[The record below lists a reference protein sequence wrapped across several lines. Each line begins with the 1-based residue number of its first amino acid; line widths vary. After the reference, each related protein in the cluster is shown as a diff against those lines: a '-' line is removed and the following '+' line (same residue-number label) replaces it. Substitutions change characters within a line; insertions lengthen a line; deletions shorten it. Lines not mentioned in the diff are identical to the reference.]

1 MIFEAKDA
9 AALQKAGI
17 TTLLDLALLL
27 PKSFDDLSVG
37 DAPCAGESTA
47 EVECLFQH
55 RRGSM
60 LIVTA
65 HCLSWEREIKIVIFN
80 AKSWHFGAFKRGKKF
95 FIHGKCDESFG
106 SWQFVNPKIVSEP
119 GRIAPKY
126 KAALSDAAAQK
137 LIKKY
142 LSADA
147 LLACGLRADEAA
159 VLLALHE
166 SSPRSVRMLATP
178 NRQLKEG
185 GAENLGERDD
195 VSNSGR
201 IPSSSEILGDEIPKS
216 TKASPHP
223 SLRDGEIASD
233 KILNDDGIL
242 DNDEISSSQN
252 SAAAEILNGRSQNDK
267 ILGNEISNYPQS
279 GGALACEASRGAANE
294 ILSGEIPKDAETS
307 LFPSLRNDEIS
318 SDEILD
324 GKERQAHDAEIYNDE
339 NFDVQSGTDFLA
351 AYGAEARKNEISNDL
366 KADNDA
372 AASGGKISNDL
383 GYSNVKMT
391 VRPADAQTATAQPML
406 EHVAT
411 AQSVVKQAAQHN
423 SSPRDVDTQSAA
435 IQTSDVRI
443 VDLQSAIAQTQDVDT
458 QAAAI
463 QTSNQVAS
471 AQGATAQTLSAQA
484 TGVQPVCDQ
493 IENLQTA
500 MAVQTAKPTI
510 TQAASSAEAVQD
522 ALAAPMSAS
531 RDCAVQPTH
540 YQTETIQT
548 AATQA
553 TTAIPTIAQTASDA
567 GTVHAA
573 DAVRAAA
580 VASMSGAEILRTLKF
595 VEILNYLQ
603 KLSAK
608 KTSFPAQIY
617 PLSDISDWLASLPF
631 EPTRDQL
638 RAIKDIASDLQ
649 SPLARRRVVMGD
661 VGSGK
666 TLVILASAA
675 MNYPRIS
682 YLMAPTSILAE
693 QIYAEARR
701 LLPPQIKILL
711 VKSGDREPNFAG
723 AHLIIGTHALLY
735 HELAPSNL
743 IMVDEQHRFGSN
755 QREKI
760 ARLTENGEFRA
771 HFIQFSATPI
781 PRTLSMIQ
789 SELVSFS
796 FLKQLPF
803 EKQIKT
809 KILQNDGFAG
819 FMQDLRRELAAGN
832 QAIIVYPLVQQS
844 ESSVY
849 QSLEEA
855 APFWKAQFADV
866 MITHGSD
873 KDKEEV
879 LRRFRDKGR
888 LLITTTIVEVGISL
902 PRLSVILIVGAERMG
917 LASLHQL
924 RGRVGRKGQAGR
936 CYLYTK
942 LKSPPQRLREF
953 AATLDGF
960 KVANIDLK
968 NRQGGDL
975 LGGSV
980 QHGAMFAWYDYE
992 EDVTAAAKQRLK
1004 DIGRGA

>member
-9 AALQKAGI
+9 ATLQKAGI

-166 SSPRSVRMLATP
+166 SSPRSVRMLAAL

-195 VSNSGR
+195 VSNSGK
-201 IPSSSEILGDEIPKS
+201 IPS
-216 TKASPHP
+216 
-223 SLRDGEIASD
+223 SD
-233 KILNDDGIL
+233 KILNGDGIS
-242 DNDEISSSQN
+242 DNSKIPNSQN
-252 SAAAEILNGRSQNDK
+252 SAAEILKGRSQNDEIFESK
-267 ILGNEISNYPQS
+267 ISNYPR
-279 GGALACEASRGAANE
+279 GGGVFACETRCGAANE
-294 ILSGEIPKDAETS
+294 ILSGGQPRT
-307 LFPSLRNDEIS
+307 LC
-318 SDEILD
+318 
-324 GKERQAHDAEIYNDE
+324 AEIYNDE
-339 NFDVQSGTDFLA
+339 NFSIQSDEDFLA
-351 AYGAEARKNEISNDL
+351 ANGAEAHRDEISNDL
-366 KADNDA
+366 KVGNEAT
-372 AASGGKISNDL
+372 ASGGKISKDL
-383 GYSNVKMT
+383 ISIAQT
-391 VRPADAQTATAQPML
+391 AARPADAQAATAQPML
-406 EHVAT
+406 THVAT
-411 AQSVVKQAAQHN
+411 KQSVGAQAA
-423 SSPRDVDTQSAA
+423 T
-435 IQTSDVRI
+435 I
-443 VDLQSAIAQTQDVDT
+443 
-458 QAAAI
+458 
-463 QTSNQVAS
+463 
-471 AQGATAQTLSAQA
+471 QTLSVQAAGAQPA
-484 TGVQPVCDQ
+484 CDQ
-493 IENLQTA
+493 TENVQTA
-500 MAVQTAKPTI
+500 VAVQTAEPTI
-510 TQAASSAEAVQD
+510 TQTASADAVQD
-522 ALAAPMSAS
+522 TLAAPMSAS

-548 AATQA
+548 AAAQA
-553 TTAIPTIAQTASDA
+553 TTATSTIAQIASDA

-573 DAVRAAA
+573 DAVKSVA
-580 VASMSGAEILRTLKF
+580 VAEMRGAEILRTLKF

-617 PLSDISDWLASLPF
+617 PLHDISDWLASLPF
-631 EPTRDQL
+631 EPTSDQL
-638 RAIKDIASDLQ
+638 NAIKDIASDLQ

-693 QIYAEARR
+693 QIYAEALR
-701 LLPPQIKILL
+701 LLPPQIKVLF

-723 AHLIIGTHALLY
+723 AHLIVGTHALLY
-735 HELAPSNL
+735 RELAPSNL

-760 ARLTENGEFRA
+760 ARLTGSGEFRA

-855 APFWKAQFADV
+855 APFWKTQFPGV
-866 MITHGSD
+866 LITHGSD
-873 KDKEEV
+873 KNKEEV
-879 LRRFRDKGR
+879 LRRFRDEGQ

-1004 DIGRGA
+1004 DLKAR

>member
-9 AALQKAGI
+9 AALQKASI
-17 TTLLDLALLL
+17 TTFLDLALLL
-27 PKSFDDLSVG
+27 PKSFDDLSVR

-80 AKSWHFGAFKRGKKF
+80 AKNWHFGAFKRGKKF

-126 KAALSDAAAQK
+126 KAVLSDAAAQK

-142 LSADA
+142 LSAGA

-166 SSPRSVRMLATP
+166 SSPRSVRMLAAL

-185 GAENLGERDD
+185 GAENFSERDD

-201 IPSSSEILGDEIPKS
+201 IPSDSEILRGEIPS
-216 TKASPHP
+216 
-223 SLRDGEIASD
+223 SD
-233 KILNDDGIL
+233 KILNDGRISYNSRIL
-242 DNDEISSSQN
+242 SSQN

-279 GGALACEASRGAANE
+279 GGALACGTKHGAANE
-294 ILSGEIPKDAETS
+294 ILSDGIPKSTKPS
-307 LFPSLRNDEIS
+307 LLPSLRDGGITG
-318 SDEILD
+318 DEILN
-324 GKERQAHDAEIYNDE
+324 GNEHQARGDEIYNDE
-339 NFDVQSGTDFLA
+339 NFDVQSDENFLA
-351 AYGAEARKNEISNDL
+351 AYGAEAREDEILDDL

-383 GYSNVKMT
+383 GSGAQAAA
-391 VRPADAQTATAQPML
+391 RSADAQTATAQPML
-406 EHVAT
+406 THVAT
-411 AQSVVKQAAQHN
+411 KQSVGA
-423 SSPRDVDTQSAA
+423 
-435 IQTSDVRI
+435 
-443 VDLQSAIAQTQDVDT
+443 

-463 QTSNQVAS
+463 QTSSQVAS
-471 AQGATAQTLSAQA
+471 AQAATTQTLSAQA
-484 TGVQPVCDQ
+484 TGAQPACDQ
-493 IENLQTA
+493 TENIQTA
-500 MAVQTAKPTI
+500 VAVQTAEPTI
-510 TQAASSAEAVQD
+510 TQTASSAEAVQD
-522 ALAAPMSAS
+522 TLAAPMSAS

-548 AATQA
+548 AAAQA
-553 TTAIPTIAQTASDA
+553 TTTMPTIAQIASDA

-573 DAVRAAA
+573 EAVRAVA
-580 VASMSGAEILRTLKF
+580 VAEMSGAAILRTLKF

-617 PLSDISDWLASLPF
+617 PLHDISDWLASLPF

-638 RAIKDIASDLQ
+638 NAIKDIASDLQ

-666 TLVILASAA
+666 TLVILAAAA
-675 MNYPRIS
+675 MNYPHIS

-701 LLPPQIKILL
+701 LLPPQIKVLL
-711 VKSGDREPNFAG
+711 VKSGDREPNFAD
-723 AHLIIGTHALLY
+723 AHLVIGTHALLY

-855 APFWKAQFADV
+855 APFWKAQFPNV
-866 MITHGSD
+866 LITHGSD

-879 LRRFRDKGR
+879 LRRFRDEGQ

-924 RGRVGRKGQAGR
+924 RGRVGRKGQAGH

-992 EDVTAAAKQRLK
+992 EDVTAAAKQRLMGLK
-1004 DIGRGA
+1004 AR

>member
-9 AALQKAGI
+9 ATLQKAGI

-95 FIHGKCDESFG
+95 FIHGKCDENFG
-106 SWQFVNPKIVSEP
+106 SWQFVNPKIVSEV

-126 KAALSDAAAQK
+126 KVVLSDATAQK

-142 LSADA
+142 LSAGA
-147 LLACGLRADEAA
+147 LLGCGLRADEAA

-166 SSPRSVRMLATP
+166 SSPRSVRMLAAL
-178 NRQLKEG
+178 NRHLKEG
-185 GAENLGERDD
+185 GAENFGERDD
-195 VSNSGR
+195 VSNSGK
-201 IPSSSEILGDEIPKS
+201 ILSGCEILRDEI
-216 TKASPHP
+216 
-223 SLRDGEIASD
+223 LDG
-233 KILNDDGIL
+233 DGIS
-242 DNDEISSSQN
+242 DNGKIPSSQN
-252 SAAAEILNGRSQNDK
+252 SVAEILNGRSQNDK
-267 ILGNEISNYPQS
+267 ILSNKISNYPRS
-279 GGALACEASRGAANE
+279 GGALACEARRGTANE
-294 ILSGEIPKDAETS
+294 ILSEEIPKSTKA
-307 LFPSLRNDEIS
+307 LPHPSLRDGEIA

-324 GKERQAHDAEIYNDE
+324 GDQPRAHCAEICKDE
-339 NFDVQSGTDFLA
+339 NFSIQSDKDFLA
-351 AYGAEARKNEISNDL
+351 AYGAEARRDEISDDL
-366 KADNDA
+366 KSDNDA
-372 AASGGKISNDL
+372 AASGGKISSDP
-383 GYSNVKMT
+383 GSSSAKMA
-391 VRPADAQTATAQPML
+391 VRPAYAQTATAQPML
-406 EHVAT
+406 AHAIT
-411 AQSVVKQAAQHN
+411 AQSIAEQAAVAKQN
-423 SSPRDVDTQSAA
+423 LS
-435 IQTSDVRI
+435 
-443 VDLQSAIAQTQDVDT
+443 TQDVDT
-458 QAAAI
+458 QF
-463 QTSNQVAS
+463 
-471 AQGATAQTLSAQA
+471 ATTQTLNAQA
-484 TGVQPVCDQ
+484 TDAEPVCDQ
-493 IENLQTA
+493 TENVQTEV
-500 MAVQTAKPTI
+500 AVQTAEPTI
-510 TQAASSAEAVQD
+510 TQTTSADAVQD

-531 RDCAVQPTH
+531 RDCVVQPMH

-548 AATQA
+548 AAAQA
-553 TTAIPTIAQTASDA
+553 TTAIPTIAQIASDA

-573 DAVRAAA
+573 KTVRAAA
-580 VASMSGAEILRTLKF
+580 VTQMSGAAILRTLKF

-617 PLSDISDWLASLPF
+617 PLHDISDWLASLPF

-638 RAIKDIASDLQ
+638 SAIKDIASDLQ

-701 LLPPQIKILL
+701 LLPPQIKVLL
-711 VKSGDREPNFAG
+711 VKSGDREPNFTG

-760 ARLTENGEFRA
+760 ARLTGSGEFRA

-809 KILQNDGFAG
+809 IILQNDGFTG

-873 KDKEEV
+873 KDKEEI
-879 LRRFRDKGR
+879 LRRFRDEGR

-1004 DIGRGA
+1004 DIG

>member
-9 AALQKAGI
+9 ATLQKAGI

-27 PKSFDDLSVG
+27 PKSFDDLSVR

-142 LSADA
+142 LSAGA
-147 LLACGLRADEAA
+147 LLGCGLRADEAA

-166 SSPRSVRMLATP
+166 SSPRSVRMLAAL

-185 GAENLGERDD
+185 GAENFCERDD
-195 VSNSGR
+195 VSNSGKIPSGSEILR
-201 IPSSSEILGDEIPKS
+201 GEIPSSE
-216 TKASPHP
+216 
-223 SLRDGEIASD
+223 
-233 KILNDDGIL
+233 KILNDDGISY
-242 DNDEISSSQN
+242 NGKISSLQN
-252 SAAAEILNGRSQNDK
+252 SVAAEILNGRSQN
-267 ILGNEISNYPQS
+267 NEIFRGKISNCLQS
-279 GGALACEASRGAANE
+279 GGIFACETSRGAANE
-294 ILSGEIPKDAETS
+294 IL
-307 LFPSLRNDEIS
+307 
-318 SDEILD
+318 D
-324 GKERQAHDAEIYNDE
+324 GKECQTRGIEICNDE
-339 NFDVQSGTDFLA
+339 NFSVQSGDNFLT

-366 KADNDA
+366 KAGNEA

-391 VRPADAQTATAQPML
+391 VRPADAQTAAVQPTL
-406 EHVAT
+406 EHAAT
-411 AQSVVKQAAQHN
+411 EQSVAEQAAIAKQN
-423 SSPRDVDTQSAA
+423 LSPRDVDTQPAE

-443 VDLQSAIAQTQDVDT
+443 ADLQPVAVQTQDVGRQPT
-458 QAAAI
+458 AI
-463 QTSNQVAS
+463 QTSSQVAS
-471 AQGATAQTLSAQA
+471 AQAATTQTLSTQA
-484 TGVQPVCDQ
+484 TGAQPACDQ
-493 IENLQTA
+493 TEKLQTVVA
-500 MAVQTAKPTI
+500 ARIATA
-510 TQAASSAEAVQD
+510 E
-522 ALAAPMSAS
+522 
-531 RDCAVQPTH
+531 
-540 YQTETIQT
+540 
-548 AATQA
+548 
-553 TTAIPTIAQTASDA
+553 PTIAQTAS
-567 GTVHAA
+567 A
-573 DAVRAAA
+573 DAVKSVA
-580 VASMSGAEILRTLKF
+580 VAEISGAAILRTLKF

-617 PLSDISDWLASLPF
+617 PLHDISDWLASLPF

-638 RAIKDIASDLQ
+638 SAIKDIASDLQ

-666 TLVILASAA
+666 TLVILAAAA

-693 QIYAEARR
+693 QIYAEALR
-701 LLPPQIKILL
+701 LLPPQIKVLL

-760 ARLTENGEFRA
+760 ARLTGSGEFRA

-866 MITHGSD
+866 LITHGSD

-879 LRRFRDKGR
+879 LRRFRDEGQ

>member
-37 DAPCAGESTA
+37 GAPSAGESTA

-80 AKSWHFGAFKRGKKF
+80 AKSWHFGAFKCGKKF

-142 LSADA
+142 LSAGV
-147 LLACGLRADEAA
+147 LLGCGLRADEAA

-166 SSPRSVRMLATP
+166 SSPRSVRMLAAL

-185 GAENLGERDD
+185 GAENFGECDD
-195 VSNSGR
+195 VSNSGK
-201 IPSSSEILGDEIPKS
+201 ISSGSEILN
-216 TKASPHP
+216 
-223 SLRDGEIASD
+223 GEISSSD
-233 KILNDDGIL
+233 KILNGDGIL
-242 DNDEISSSQN
+242 DSREIPNSQ
-252 SAAAEILNGRSQNDK
+252 SFAAEILKGRSQNGEIFK
-267 ILGNEISNYPQS
+267 GKISNYPQG
-279 GGALACEASRGAANE
+279 GGALACEAMRGTANE
-294 ILSGEIPKDAETS
+294 ILSDGIPNGAEASPSQNIHSGEAV
-307 LFPSLRNDEIS
+307 
-318 SDEILD
+318 SDKILD
-324 GKERQAHDAEIYNDE
+324 GEEPQARGAKIYNDE
-339 NFDVQSGTDFLA
+339 NFNIQSDDNFLT
-351 AYGAEARKNEISNDL
+351 AYGAEAHRDEILGDL
-366 KADNDA
+366 EAGNNTA
-372 AASGGKISNDL
+372 TSGDKISNDL
-383 GYSNVKMT
+383 VSDVQT
-391 VRPADAQTATAQPML
+391 AARPADAQALTAQPML
-406 EHVAT
+406 EHVIT
-411 AQSVVKQAAQHN
+411 EQSVAEQAAVAKQN
-423 SSPRDVDTQSAA
+423 LSTQDIDTQPAA
-435 IQTSDVRI
+435 
-443 VDLQSAIAQTQDVDT
+443 
-458 QAAAI
+458 
-463 QTSNQVAS
+463 
-471 AQGATAQTLSAQA
+471 AQTLSAQA
-484 TGVQPVCDQ
+484 MSMQPACDQ
-493 IENLQTA
+493 TENVQA
-500 MAVQTAKPTI
+500 AVAVQTAEPTI
-510 TQAASSAEAVQD
+510 SQNASAEAVQD
-522 ALAAPMSAS
+522 ALVAPMSAS
-531 RDCAVQPTH
+531 RDCAVQPMH

-548 AATQA
+548 AAAQA
-553 TTAIPTIAQTASDA
+553 TTAIPTIAQIASDA

-573 DAVRAAA
+573 EAVKSVA
-580 VASMSGAEILRTLKF
+580 VTQMSGAEILRTLKF

-617 PLSDISDWLASLPF
+617 PLHDISDWLASLPF
-631 EPTRDQL
+631 EPTQDQL
-638 RAIKDIASDLQ
+638 SAIKDIASDLQ

-666 TLVILASAA
+666 TLVILAAAA

-693 QIYAEARR
+693 QIYAEALR
-701 LLPPQIKILL
+701 LLPPQIKVLL
-711 VKSGDREPNFAG
+711 VKSGDREPNFTG

-760 ARLTENGEFRA
+760 ARLTGSGEFRA

-819 FMQDLRRELAAGN
+819 FMQDLRREFAAGN

-879 LRRFRDKGR
+879 LRRFRDEGR

>member
-27 PKSFDDLSVG
+27 PKSFDDLSVR
-37 DAPCAGESTA
+37 DAPRAGESTA

-142 LSADA
+142 LSAGA
-147 LLACGLRADEAA
+147 LLGCGLRADEAA

-166 SSPRSVRMLATP
+166 SSPRSVRMLAAL

-185 GAENLGERDD
+185 GAENFGERND
-195 VSNSGR
+195 VSNSGK
-201 IPSSSEILGDEIPKS
+201 IPSGSEILRDEIS
-216 TKASPHP
+216 S
-223 SLRDGEIASD
+223 SD
-233 KILNDDGIL
+233 KILNGDGIS
-242 DNDEISSSQN
+242 DNSKIPNSQN
-252 SAAAEILNGRSQNDK
+252 SVAEILNGRSQNGE

-279 GGALACEASRGAANE
+279 GGVFACEAMHGTANE
-294 ILSGEIPKDAETS
+294 ILSGEIPKGAETS
-307 LFPSLRNDEIS
+307 LLPSLRDDEIT
-318 SDEILD
+318 SDEILGGD
-324 GKERQAHDAEIYNDE
+324 QPRAHCAEIYNDE
-339 NFDVQSGTDFLA
+339 NFSIQSDEDFLT
-351 AYGAEARKNEISNDL
+351 AYGAEAREDKISDDL
-366 KADNDA
+366 KSDNDA
-372 AASGGKISNDL
+372 AASGGKISKDL
-383 GYSNVKMT
+383 ISI
-391 VRPADAQTATAQPML
+391 AQTAARPVDAQAAIAQPML
-406 EHVAT
+406 THVVPE
-411 AQSVVKQAAQHN
+411 QSMAERAAVAKQN
-423 SSPRDVDTQSAA
+423 LSTQD
-435 IQTSDVRI
+435 I
-443 VDLQSAIAQTQDVDT
+443 DLQSAIAQTQDVDA
-458 QAAAI
+458 QSAAI
-463 QTSNQVAS
+463 QTSSQVAS
-471 AQGATAQTLSAQA
+471 AQAATIQTLDAQA
-484 TGVQPVCDQ
+484 AGAQSACDQ
-493 IENLQTA
+493 TENVQTA
-500 MAVQTAKPTI
+500 VAVQTA
-510 TQAASSAEAVQD
+510 E
-522 ALAAPMSAS
+522 
-531 RDCAVQPTH
+531 
-540 YQTETIQT
+540 
-548 AATQA
+548 
-553 TTAIPTIAQTASDA
+553 PTIAQTASVA
-567 GTVHAA
+567 E
-573 DAVRAAA
+573 AVQAVT

-617 PLSDISDWLASLPF
+617 PLSDISDWLTSLPF

-638 RAIKDIASDLQ
+638 SAIKDIASDLQ

-693 QIYAEARR
+693 QIYAEALR
-701 LLPPQIKILL
+701 LLPPQIKVLL

-760 ARLTENGEFRA
+760 ARLTGSGEFRA

-819 FMQDLRRELAAGN
+819 FMQDMRRELAAGN

-879 LRRFRDKGR
+879 LRRFRDEGR

-1004 DIGRGA
+1004 GLKAH

>member
-142 LSADA
+142 LSASA
-147 LLACGLRADEAA
+147 LLGCGLRTDEAA

-166 SSPRSVRMLATP
+166 SSPRSVRMLAAL

-185 GAENLGERDD
+185 GTENFGECDD
-195 VSNSGR
+195 VSNSGK
-201 IPSSSEILGDEIPKS
+201 IPSGSEILNGGISSNDKILNDDGISDNSKIPNSQNSVAAEILKGGSQNDKIFGDKISNYPRSGGVFACEASRGVENEILSDEIPKGAKTS
-216 TKASPHP
+216 LLP

-233 KILNDDGIL
+233 KILDG
-242 DNDEISSSQN
+242 DQP
-252 SAAAEILNGRSQNDK
+252 RVR
-267 ILGNEISNYPQS
+267 
-279 GGALACEASRGAANE
+279 C
-294 ILSGEIPKDAETS
+294 
-307 LFPSLRNDEIS
+307 
-318 SDEILD
+318 
-324 GKERQAHDAEIYNDE
+324 AEIYNDE
-339 NFDVQSGTDFLA
+339 NFSVQSGADFLA
-351 AYGAEARKNEISNDL
+351 AYGAKARGDKISDDL

-372 AASGGKISNDL
+372 AVSSDKISNDL
-383 GYSNVKMT
+383 ISDVQAA
-391 VRPADAQTATAQPML
+391 RPADAQAATAQPIL

-411 AQSVVKQAAQHN
+411 EQSVAKQAAQQN
-423 SSPRDVDTQSAA
+423 LS
-435 IQTSDVRI
+435 
-443 VDLQSAIAQTQDVDT
+443 TQDVDT
-458 QAAAI
+458 QPAAVQTSDVQIADLQPAAAQTQDVGAQAATI
-463 QTSNQVAS
+463 QISSRVVS
-471 AQGATAQTLSAQA
+471 AQAATTQTLSAQA
-484 TGVQPVCDQ
+484 TGVQPVCNQ
-493 IENLQTA
+493 TKNLQMVVAARIATA
-500 MAVQTAKPTI
+500 EPMIAQI
-510 TQAASSAEAVQD
+510 ASAAEAVQD
-522 ALAAPMSAS
+522 ALATPMSAS

-548 AATQA
+548 AAAQA
-553 TTAIPTIAQTASDA
+553 TTAIPTIAQIGSDA

-573 DAVRAAA
+573 KTVRAAA
-580 VASMSGAEILRTLKF
+580 IAEMSGAEILRTLKF

-617 PLSDISDWLASLPF
+617 PLRDISDWLASLPF

-638 RAIKDIASDLQ
+638 SAIKDIASDLQ

-701 LLPPQIKILL
+701 LLPPQIKVLL

-723 AHLIIGTHALLY
+723 AHLVIGTHALLY

-760 ARLTENGEFRA
+760 ARLTGSGEFRA

-809 KILQNDGFAG
+809 KILQNDGFTG

-866 MITHGSD
+866 MITYGSD

-879 LRRFRDKGR
+879 LRRFRDEGR

>member
-65 HCLSWEREIKIVIFN
+65 HCLSWGREIKIVIFN

-166 SSPRSVRMLATP
+166 SSPRSVRMLAAL
-178 NRQLKEG
+178 NRQIKEG
-185 GAENLGERDD
+185 GAENFDERDD
-195 VSNSGR
+195 VSNSDK
-201 IPSSSEILGDEIPKS
+201 IPSGSEIL
-216 TKASPHP
+216 
-223 SLRDGEIASD
+223 RDGISSSG
-233 KILNDDGIL
+233 KILNDGGIS
-242 DNDEISSSQN
+242 NKSEIPSSQ
-252 SAAAEILNGRSQNDK
+252 SFAAEILNGRSQND
-267 ILGNEISNYPQS
+267 EISSHPQN
-279 GGALACEASRGAANE
+279 GGVLACRTKHGAENE
-294 ILSGEIPKDAETS
+294 ILSGEIPKGAETS
-307 LFPSLRNDEIS
+307 LPLSLRNDEIS

-324 GKERQAHDAEIYNDE
+324 GDQPRARCAEIYNDE

-351 AYGAEARKNEISNDL
+351 AYDAEACEDEISNDF
-366 KADNDA
+366 KADNEA
-372 AASGGKISNDL
+372 VASGDKISNDL
-383 GYSNVKMT
+383 VSGT
-391 VRPADAQTATAQPML
+391 QAAQLADVQTATAQPML

-411 AQSVVKQAAQHN
+411 EQSVAEQAIVAQQN
-423 SSPRDVDTQSAA
+423 LSTQDAGAQPST
-435 IQTSDVRI
+435 IQTSDIRTA
-443 VDLQSAIAQTQDVDT
+443 DLQPAAAQTQDAGA
-458 QAAAI
+458 QAA
-463 QTSNQVAS
+463 T
-471 AQGATAQTLSAQA
+471 TQTLSAQA
-484 TGVQPVCDQ
+484 TGAQPTYDQ
-493 IENLQTA
+493 TENLQTVVA
-500 MAVQTAKPTI
+500 ARIVTAEPMIAQTA
-510 TQAASSAEAVQD
+510 SAEAVQD
-522 ALAAPMSAS
+522 ALAAPMSTL

-548 AATQA
+548 AAAQT
-553 TTAIPTIAQTASDA
+553 TTAIPTIAQIVSDA
-567 GTVHAA
+567 ETIHAA
-573 DAVRAAA
+573 DAVRSAA
-580 VASMSGAEILRTLKF
+580 VTQMSGAAILRTLKF
-595 VEILNYLQ
+595 IEILNYLQ

-617 PLSDISDWLASLPF
+617 PLRDISDWLASLPF

-638 RAIKDIASDLQ
+638 SAIKDIASDLQ

-701 LLPPQIKILL
+701 LLPPQIKVLL
-711 VKSGDREPNFAG
+711 VKSGDREPNFAD

-760 ARLTENGEFRA
+760 ARLTGSGEFRA

-855 APFWKAQFADV
+855 APFWRTQFADV

-873 KDKEEV
+873 KDKEEI
-879 LRRFRDKGR
+879 LRRFRDEGR

>member
-9 AALQKAGI
+9 ATLQKAGI

-27 PKSFDDLSVG
+27 PKSFDDLSVR

-142 LSADA
+142 LSAGA
-147 LLACGLRADEAA
+147 LLGCGLRADEAA

-166 SSPRSVRMLATP
+166 SSPRSVRMLAAL

-185 GAENLGERDD
+185 GAENFGECDD
-195 VSNSGR
+195 VSNSGK
-201 IPSSSEILGDEIPKS
+201 IPSGSEILSGEIPKS

-233 KILNDDGIL
+233 
-242 DNDEISSSQN
+242 
-252 SAAAEILNGRSQNDK
+252 
-267 ILGNEISNYPQS
+267 
-279 GGALACEASRGAANE
+279 
-294 ILSGEIPKDAETS
+294 
-307 LFPSLRNDEIS
+307 
-318 SDEILD
+318 EILD
-324 GKERQAHDAEIYNDE
+324 CGQPWARCAEICNDE
-339 NFDVQSGTDFLA
+339 NFSIQSDEDFLA
-351 AYGAEARKNEISNDL
+351 AYGAEAHVDEILDDLEAGNE
-366 KADNDA
+366 A
-372 AASGGKISNDL
+372 ATSGKKISNDPV
-383 GYSNVKMT
+383 SDVQT
-391 VRPADAQTATAQPML
+391 AAWPADT
-406 EHVAT
+406 
-411 AQSVVKQAAQHN
+411 QAATVQSILEQAAVAQQN
-423 SSPRDVDTQSAA
+423 LSAQGVDTQPAE

-443 VDLQSAIAQTQDVDT
+443 ADLQSAIAQTQDVDT
-458 QAAAI
+458 QSAAI
-463 QTSNQVAS
+463 QTSSQVAS
-471 AQGATAQTLSAQA
+471 AQAATIQTLSAQA
-484 TGVQPVCDQ
+484 TGAQPVCNQ
-493 IENLQTA
+493 TTNVQTA
-500 MAVQTAKPTI
+500 VAVQTAEPTI
-510 TQAASSAEAVQD
+510 AQTASAAEAIQD

-548 AATQA
+548 AAAQA
-553 TTAIPTIAQTASDA
+553 TTAIPTIAQIASDA

-573 DAVRAAA
+573 DAVKSVA
-580 VASMSGAEILRTLKF
+580 VAEMSGAEILRTLKF

-638 RAIKDIASDLQ
+638 SAIKDIASDLQ

-701 LLPPQIKILL
+701 LLPPQIKVLL
-711 VKSGDREPNFAG
+711 VKSGDREPNFTG

-760 ARLTENGEFRA
+760 ARLTGSGEFRA

-873 KDKEEV
+873 KDKEEI
-879 LRRFRDKGR
+879 LRRFRDEGR

-917 LASLHQL
+917 LASLHQQ
-924 RGRVGRKGQAGR
+924 RGRVGRKGQAGH

>member
-9 AALQKAGI
+9 ATLQKAGI

-142 LSADA
+142 LSAGA
-147 LLACGLRADEAA
+147 LLGCGLRADEAA

-166 SSPRSVRMLATP
+166 SSPRSVRMLAAL

-185 GAENLGERDD
+185 DAENFGERDD

-201 IPSSSEILGDEIPKS
+201 ISSGSEILRDEIS
-216 TKASPHP
+216 S
-223 SLRDGEIASD
+223 SD
-233 KILNDDGIL
+233 KILNDDGIS
-242 DNDEISSSQN
+242 DNGEIPSSQN
-252 SAAAEILNGRSQNDK
+252 SVAEILNGRSQNDE

-279 GGALACEASRGAANE
+279 SGALACEARHGAANE
-294 ILSGEIPKDAETS
+294 ILSGGITKDAETS
-307 LFPSLRNDEIS
+307 LLPSLRNDEIA

-324 GKERQAHDAEIYNDE
+324 GGQPWARCTEIYNDE
-339 NFDVQSGTDFLA
+339 NFSVQSDDNFLA
-351 AYGAEARKNEISNDL
+351 TYGAEARRDEILGDLEAGNE
-366 KADNDA
+366 AT
-372 AASGGKISNDL
+372 ASGGKISNDL
-383 GYSNVKMT
+383 VSDVQT
-391 VRPADAQTATAQPML
+391 AARPADTQAATLRPML
-406 EHVAT
+406 PHAVTE
-411 AQSVVKQAAQHN
+411 QSVAEQAAQQN
-423 SSPRDVDTQSAA
+423 SSAQDVDTQSAA
-435 IQTSDVRI
+435 VQTSDVRTA
-443 VDLQSAIAQTQDVDT
+443 DLQPAAAQTQNAGAQPAT
-458 QAAAI
+458 I
-463 QTSNQVAS
+463 QTSSRVAS
-471 AQGATAQTLSAQA
+471 AQAATTQTLNAQD

-493 IENLQTA
+493 TENVQTVVAVQTA
-500 MAVQTAKPTI
+500 TAKPTI
-510 TQAASSAEAVQD
+510 AQNASAEAVQ
-522 ALAAPMSAS
+522 
-531 RDCAVQPTH
+531 
-540 YQTETIQT
+540 
-548 AATQA
+548 
-553 TTAIPTIAQTASDA
+553 
-567 GTVHAA
+567 
-573 DAVRAAA
+573 AAA

-617 PLSDISDWLASLPF
+617 PLHDISDWLASLPF

-638 RAIKDIASDLQ
+638 SAIKDIASDLQ

-693 QIYAEARR
+693 QIYAEALR
-701 LLPPQIKILL
+701 LLPPQIKVLL

-760 ARLTENGEFRA
+760 ARLTGSGEFRA

-809 KILQNDGFAG
+809 KILQNDGFTG

-879 LRRFRDKGR
+879 LRRFRDEGR

-980 QHGAMFAWYDYE
+980 QHGAMFTWYDYE

>member
-9 AALQKAGI
+9 AGLQKAGI

-27 PKSFDDLSVG
+27 PKSFDDLSVR

-142 LSADA
+142 LSASA
-147 LLACGLRADEAA
+147 LLGCGLRADEVA

-166 SSPRSVRMLATP
+166 SSPRSVRMLAAL

-185 GAENLGERDD
+185 GAENFGDRDD
-195 VSNSGR
+195 VSNSGK
-201 IPSSSEILGDEIPKS
+201 IPSGSEIL
-216 TKASPHP
+216 
-223 SLRDGEIASD
+223 SD
-233 KILNDDGIL
+233 KILNGDGIS
-242 DNDEISSSQN
+242 DNGKIPSLQS
-252 SAAAEILNGRSQNDK
+252 SAAAEILNGRSQNGEIFEGK
-267 ILGNEISNYPQS
+267 ISNYPQG
-279 GGALACEASRGAANE
+279 GGALACEAMRGAANE
-294 ILSGEIPKDAETS
+294 ILSDEIPNGAEAS
-307 LFPSLRNDEIS
+307 PSQNIHSGEAV
-318 SDEILD
+318 SDKILD
-324 GKERQAHDAEIYNDE
+324 GEEPQARCAEIYNDE
-339 NFDVQSGTDFLA
+339 NFSVQNDEDFLA
-351 AYGAEARKNEISNDL
+351 TYGVEARRDEILGDLEAGNE
-366 KADNDA
+366 AT
-372 AASGGKISNDL
+372 ASGGKISNDL
-383 GYSNVKMT
+383 GSNVQAAARS
-391 VRPADAQTATAQPML
+391 VDAQAAIAQPVL
-406 EHVAT
+406 AHIAT
-411 AQSVVKQAAQHN
+411 KQSVAERAAVAKQNLSTQ
-423 SSPRDVDTQSAA
+423 DIDTQPTA
-435 IQTSDVRI
+435 
-443 VDLQSAIAQTQDVDT
+443 AQTQDVDT
-458 QAAAI
+458 Q
-463 QTSNQVAS
+463 S
-471 AQGATAQTLSAQA
+471 ATTQTLNAQA

-493 IENLQTA
+493 TKNVQTA
-500 MAVQTAKPTI
+500 VAVQTATAEPTI
-510 TQAASSAEAVQD
+510 IQATSSAEAVQD

-531 RDCAVQPTH
+531 RDCAVQPMH

-548 AATQA
+548 AAAQA
-553 TTAIPTIAQTASDA
+553 TTAIPTIAQIASDA
-567 GTVHAA
+567 GTVHA
-573 DAVRAAA
+573 VEVVQAAA
-580 VASMSGAEILRTLKF
+580 VTQMSGAEILRTLKF

-617 PLSDISDWLASLPF
+617 PLHDISDWLASLPF

-638 RAIKDIASDLQ
+638 SAIKDIANDLQ
-649 SPLARRRVVMGD
+649 SPIARRRVVMGD

-701 LLPPQIKILL
+701 LLPPQIKVLL

-723 AHLIIGTHALLY
+723 AHLVIGTHALLY

-809 KILQNDGFAG
+809 IILQNDGFAG

-879 LRRFRDKGR
+879 LRRFRDEGR

>member
-27 PKSFDDLSVG
+27 PKSFDDLSVR

-80 AKSWHFGAFKRGKKF
+80 AKNWHFGAFKRGKKF

-126 KAALSDAAAQK
+126 KTALSDAAAQK

-166 SSPRSVRMLATP
+166 SSPRSVRMLAAL

-185 GAENLGERDD
+185 GAENFGDRDD
-195 VSNSGR
+195 VSNSSR
-201 IPSSSEILGDEIPKS
+201 IPSGSEILSDEISSSDKILNDGGISDNGEIPSSQNSVAAEILKGRSQNDEIFGGKISNCPQNGGVLAYRTKHDAENEILSGEIPKS
-216 TKASPHP
+216 AETSLLP

-233 KILNDDGIL
+233 EIVDDEEHQVHG
-242 DNDEISSSQN
+242 
-252 SAAAEILNGRSQNDK
+252 
-267 ILGNEISNYPQS
+267 
-279 GGALACEASRGAANE
+279 
-294 ILSGEIPKDAETS
+294 T
-307 LFPSLRNDEIS
+307 
-318 SDEILD
+318 
-324 GKERQAHDAEIYNDE
+324 EIYNDE
-339 NFDVQSGTDFLA
+339 NFNIQSDDNFLA
-351 AYGAEARKNEISNDL
+351 TYGAEAREDEILDDL

-372 AASGGKISNDL
+372 AASGDKISNDL
-383 GYSNVKMT
+383 VSGT
-391 VRPADAQTATAQPML
+391 QAAQLADVQTATAQPML

-411 AQSVVKQAAQHN
+411 EQSIAEQAAIAKQN
-423 SSPRDVDTQSAA
+423 LSTQDVDAQSAA
-435 IQTSDVRI
+435 IQTS
-443 VDLQSAIAQTQDVDT
+443 S
-458 QAAAI
+458 
-463 QTSNQVAS
+463 QVAS
-471 AQGATAQTLSAQA
+471 AQFATIQTLSTQAAGAQPA
-484 TGVQPVCDQ
+484 CDQ
-493 IENLQTA
+493 IKNVQA
-500 MAVQTAKPTI
+500 VVAVQTA
-510 TQAASSAEAVQD
+510 
-522 ALAAPMSAS
+522 
-531 RDCAVQPTH
+531 
-540 YQTETIQT
+540 T
-548 AATQA
+548 AK
-553 TTAIPTIAQTASDA
+553 PTIAQTAS
-567 GTVHAA
+567 AA
-573 DAVRAAA
+573 EAVQAAA

-617 PLSDISDWLASLPF
+617 PLHDISDWLASLPF

-693 QIYAEARR
+693 QIYAEALR
-701 LLPPQIKILL
+701 LLPPQIKVLL

-760 ARLTENGEFRA
+760 ARLTGSGEFRA

-809 KILQNDGFAG
+809 KILQNDGFTG

-879 LRRFRDKGR
+879 LRRFRDEGR

-980 QHGAMFAWYDYE
+980 QHGAMFTWYDYE

>member
-1 MIFEAKDA
+1 
-9 AALQKAGI
+9 
-17 TTLLDLALLL
+17 
-27 PKSFDDLSVG
+27 
-37 DAPCAGESTA
+37 
-47 EVECLFQH
+47 
-55 RRGSM
+55 M

-80 AKSWHFGAFKRGKKF
+80 AKNWHFGAFKRGKKF

-126 KAALSDAAAQK
+126 KAALSDAAVQK

-142 LSADA
+142 LSASA
-147 LLACGLRADEAA
+147 LLGCGLRADEAA

-166 SSPRSVRMLATP
+166 SSPRSVRMLAAL

-185 GAENLGERDD
+185 GAENFGERDD
-195 VSNSGR
+195 VSNSGK
-201 IPSSSEILGDEIPKS
+201 IPNGNEILRDEIS
-216 TKASPHP
+216 S
-223 SLRDGEIASD
+223 SD

-242 DNDEISSSQN
+242 DNNEITSSQN
-252 SAAAEILNGRSQNDK
+252 SAAAEILNSRSQND
-267 ILGNEISNYPQS
+267 EISVHPQN
-279 GGALACEASRGAANE
+279 GGVLACETKHGAANE
-294 ILSGEIPKDAETS
+294 ILSGGIPNGAEAS
-307 LFPSLRNDEIS
+307 PSQNIHSGEAV
-318 SDEILD
+318 SDKILD
-324 GKERQAHDAEIYNDE
+324 GEEPQAREEEIYNDK
-339 NFDVQSGTDFLA
+339 NFNVQSDEDFLA
-351 AYGAEARKNEISNDL
+351 ANGAEAREDEISDDF
-366 KADNDA
+366 KADNEA
-372 AASGGKISNDL
+372 AANSNKISNDL
-383 GYSNVKMT
+383 VFI
-391 VRPADAQTATAQPML
+391 AQTATRSADVQAAIVQPML

-411 AQSVVKQAAQHN
+411 AQSIAEQAIVAQQIA
-423 SSPRDVDTQSAA
+423 STQDVDTHPAE

-443 VDLQSAIAQTQDVDT
+443 ANLQPVTPQTQEAGMQPAT
-458 QAAAI
+458 I
-463 QTSNQVAS
+463 QTSSQVAS
-471 AQGATAQTLSAQA
+471 AQFATIQTLSTQAAGAQPA
-484 TGVQPVCDQ
+484 CDQ
-493 IENLQTA
+493 IKNVQA
-500 MAVQTAKPTI
+500 VVAVQTA
-510 TQAASSAEAVQD
+510 
-522 ALAAPMSAS
+522 
-531 RDCAVQPTH
+531 
-540 YQTETIQT
+540 T
-548 AATQA
+548 AK
-553 TTAIPTIAQTASDA
+553 PTIAQTAS
-567 GTVHAA
+567 AA
-573 DAVRAAA
+573 EAVQAAA

-617 PLSDISDWLASLPF
+617 PLHDISDWLASLPF

-693 QIYAEARR
+693 QIYAEALR
-701 LLPPQIKILL
+701 LLPPQIKVLL

-760 ARLTENGEFRA
+760 ARLTGSGEFRA

-809 KILQNDGFAG
+809 KILQNDGFTG
-819 FMQDLRRELAAGN
+819 FMQDLRRELAVGN

-879 LRRFRDKGR
+879 LRRFRDEGR

-980 QHGAMFAWYDYE
+980 QHGAMFTWYDYE

>member
-27 PKSFDDLSVG
+27 PKSFDDLSVKA
-37 DAPCAGESTA
+37 APCAGEGTA

-142 LSADA
+142 LSAGA
-147 LLACGLRADEAA
+147 LLGCGLRADEAA

-166 SSPRSVRMLATP
+166 SSPRSVRMLAAL

-185 GAENLGERDD
+185 GAENFGERDD
-195 VSNSGR
+195 VSNSGKIPSGSEILR
-201 IPSSSEILGDEIPKS
+201 GEIPSSDKILNDDGISDNGEISSSQNSAAAKILNGRSQNGEILGNKISNYPRSGEALACGTRHGAANEILSGEIPKS

-233 KILNDDGIL
+233 EILGGD
-242 DNDEISSSQN
+242 QPR
-252 SAAAEILNGRSQNDK
+252 AHCAEICK
-267 ILGNEISNYPQS
+267 
-279 GGALACEASRGAANE
+279 
-294 ILSGEIPKDAETS
+294 
-307 LFPSLRNDEIS
+307 
-318 SDEILD
+318 
-324 GKERQAHDAEIYNDE
+324 DE
-339 NFDVQSGTDFLA
+339 NFSIQSDEDFLA
-351 AYGAEARKNEISNDL
+351 AYGAEARRDEISNDL
-366 KADNDA
+366 EAGNEA
-372 AASGGKISNDL
+372 ATSGDKISNDL
-383 GYSNVKMT
+383 VSIAQRAT
-391 VRPADAQTATAQPML
+391 RPAEAQAATLRPMLPHAVTEQSVAEQAAIAKQNLSTQDIDTQFATTQTLSTQAARPQPACDQTENVQTVVAVQTVTAEPTIAQTA
-406 EHVAT
+406 
-411 AQSVVKQAAQHN
+411 
-423 SSPRDVDTQSAA
+423 SA
-435 IQTSDVRI
+435 
-443 VDLQSAIAQTQDVDT
+443 
-458 QAAAI
+458 
-463 QTSNQVAS
+463 
-471 AQGATAQTLSAQA
+471 
-484 TGVQPVCDQ
+484 
-493 IENLQTA
+493 
-500 MAVQTAKPTI
+500 
-510 TQAASSAEAVQD
+510 AEAVQD

-531 RDCAVQPTH
+531 RDFAVQPMH

-548 AATQA
+548 AAAQA
-553 TTAIPTIAQTASDA
+553 TTAIPAIAQIASDA

-573 DAVRAAA
+573 EAVQAAA
-580 VASMSGAEILRTLKF
+580 VTQMSGAEILRTLKF
-595 VEILNYLQ
+595 IEILNYLQ

-617 PLSDISDWLASLPF
+617 PLHDISDWLASLPF

-638 RAIKDIASDLQ
+638 NAIKDIASDLQ

-666 TLVILASAA
+666 TLVILASAT

-693 QIYAEARR
+693 QIYAEAHR
-701 LLPPQIKILL
+701 LLPPQIKVLL

-855 APFWKAQFADV
+855 APFWKAQFPGV
-866 MITHGSD
+866 LITHGSD

-879 LRRFRDKGR
+879 LRRFRDEGR

-980 QHGAMFAWYDYE
+980 QHGAMFTWYDYE
-992 EDVTAAAKQRLK
+992 EDVTVAAKQRLRSLK
-1004 DIGRGA
+1004 AC

>member
-9 AALQKAGI
+9 ATLQKAGI

-95 FIHGKCDESFG
+95 FIHGKCDENFG

-142 LSADA
+142 LSAGA
-147 LLACGLRADEAA
+147 LLGCGLRADEAA

-166 SSPRSVRMLATP
+166 SSPRSVRMLAAL

-195 VSNSGR
+195 VSNSGKIPSGSEILR
-201 IPSSSEILGDEIPKS
+201 GEIPSSEKILNDDGISDNSKIPSPQSSAVAEILNGRSQNDEIFEGKISNYPRSSGALACETKCSAANEILSGEIPKS

-233 KILNDDGIL
+233 
-242 DNDEISSSQN
+242 
-252 SAAAEILNGRSQNDK
+252 
-267 ILGNEISNYPQS
+267 
-279 GGALACEASRGAANE
+279 
-294 ILSGEIPKDAETS
+294 
-307 LFPSLRNDEIS
+307 
-318 SDEILD
+318 EILD
-324 GKERQAHDAEIYNDE
+324 GGQPRVRGTEIYNDE
-339 NFDVQSGTDFLA
+339 NFSIQSDEDFLA
-351 AYGAEARKNEISNDL
+351 TYGAEAHRDEILDDL
-366 KADNDA
+366 KADNEA
-372 AASGGKISNDL
+372 TASGGKISKDL
-383 GYSNVKMT
+383 ISIAQT
-391 VRPADAQTATAQPML
+391 AARPADAQVATAQPMI
-406 EHVAT
+406 EHVT
-411 AQSVVKQAAQHN
+411 TEQSITEQAAISQQN
-423 SSPRDVDTQSAA
+423 SS
-435 IQTSDVRI
+435 
-443 VDLQSAIAQTQDVDT
+443 TQDVDT
-458 QAAAI
+458 Q
-463 QTSNQVAS
+463 S
-471 AQGATAQTLSAQA
+471 ATAQTLSAQA
-484 TGVQPVCDQ
+484 TGAQPVCNQ
-493 IENLQTA
+493 TENLQTVV
-500 MAVQTAKPTI
+500 AVQTATAEPTI
-510 TQAASSAEAVQD
+510 TQAASAAKTVQD

-540 YQTETIQT
+540 YQTEIIQT
-548 AATQA
+548 AAAQA
-553 TTAIPTIAQTASDA
+553 TTTIPTIAQIASDA

-573 DAVRAAA
+573 EAVRAVA
-580 VASMSGAEILRTLKF
+580 VAEMSGAEILRTLKF

-617 PLSDISDWLASLPF
+617 PLHDISDWLASLPF

-638 RAIKDIASDLQ
+638 SAIKDIASDLQ

-701 LLPPQIKILL
+701 FLPPQIKVLL
-711 VKSGDREPNFAG
+711 VKSGDREPNFAD

-760 ARLTENGEFRA
+760 ARLTGSGEFRA

-855 APFWKAQFADV
+855 APFWKSQFADV

-879 LRRFRDKGR
+879 LRRFRDEGR

-902 PRLSVILIVGAERMG
+902 PRLSVILIVGAERIG

>member
-9 AALQKAGI
+9 ATLQKAGI

-27 PKSFDDLSVG
+27 PKSFDDLSVR

-60 LIVTA
+60 LIVTT

-142 LSADA
+142 LSAGA
-147 LLACGLRADEAA
+147 LLGCSLRADEAA

-166 SSPRSVRMLATP
+166 SSPRSVRMLAAL

-185 GAENLGERDD
+185 GAENFGERDD
-195 VSNSGR
+195 VSNSGK
-201 IPSSSEILGDEIPKS
+201 IPSGSEILNGGISSSDKILNGDGISDNGEIPSLQSSAAKILNSRSQNDEILGNKVSVHSQSDKILACEVSRGAENKILSGGISKS
-216 TKASPHP
+216 AETSLLP

-233 KILNDDGIL
+233 
-242 DNDEISSSQN
+242 
-252 SAAAEILNGRSQNDK
+252 
-267 ILGNEISNYPQS
+267 
-279 GGALACEASRGAANE
+279 
-294 ILSGEIPKDAETS
+294 
-307 LFPSLRNDEIS
+307 
-318 SDEILD
+318 EILD
-324 GKERQAHDAEIYNDE
+324 DEGRQAHDAEIYNDE
-339 NFDVQSGTDFLA
+339 NFSVQSGTDFLT
-351 AYGAEARKNEISNDL
+351 AYGAEAREDEISDHL
-366 KADNDA
+366 KDNNDA
-372 AASGGKISNDL
+372 VASGDKISNDL
-383 GYSNVKMT
+383 ASIT
-391 VRPADAQTATAQPML
+391 QTAARSADAQAMTAQPML
-406 EHVAT
+406 EHIVT
-411 AQSVVKQAAQHN
+411 EQSIAAQQN
-423 SSPRDVDTQSAA
+423 SSTQDVDTQSATTQTQDVGRQPAA

-443 VDLQSAIAQTQDVDT
+443 ADLQPVTPQTQEVSGKPT
-458 QAAAI
+458 AI
-463 QTSNQVAS
+463 QTSSQVAS
-471 AQGATAQTLSAQA
+471 AQAATIQTLSAQA
-484 TGVQPVCDQ
+484 TGAQTASDQ
-493 IENLQTA
+493 TENLQTVV
-500 MAVQTAKPTI
+500 AVQTATAEPTI
-510 TQAASSAEAVQD
+510 AQTASAEAVQD
-522 ALAAPMSAS
+522 VLAAPMGAL
-531 RDCAVQPTH
+531 RDCAAQPTH

-548 AATQA
+548 AAAQA
-553 TTAIPTIAQTASDA
+553 TTAIPTIAQIASDA
-567 GTVHAA
+567 ETVHAA
-573 DAVRAAA
+573 KTVRSAA
-580 VASMSGAEILRTLKF
+580 VTQMSGAMILRTLKF
-595 VEILNYLQ
+595 IEILNYLQ

-617 PLSDISDWLASLPF
+617 PLYDISDWLASLPF

-638 RAIKDIASDLQ
+638 SAIKDIASDLQ
-649 SPLARRRVVMGD
+649 SPIARRRVVMGD

-701 LLPPQIKILL
+701 LLPPQIKVLL

-723 AHLIIGTHALLY
+723 AHLVIGTHALLY

-760 ARLTENGEFRA
+760 ARLTGSGEFRA

-809 KILQNDGFAG
+809 KILQNDGFTG
-819 FMQDLRRELAAGN
+819 FMQDLRRELDAGN

-879 LRRFRDKGR
+879 LRRFRDEGR

-924 RGRVGRKGQAGR
+924 RGRVGRKGQAGC

>member
-9 AALQKAGI
+9 ATLQKAGI

-37 DAPCAGESTA
+37 DVPCAGESTA

-80 AKSWHFGAFKRGKKF
+80 AKNWHFGAFKRGKKF

-126 KAALSDAAAQK
+126 KASLSDAAAQK

-142 LSADA
+142 LSAGA
-147 LLACGLRADEAA
+147 LLACGLRADETA

-166 SSPRSVRMLATP
+166 SSPRSVRMLAAL

-185 GAENLGERDD
+185 GAENFGERDD

-201 IPSSSEILGDEIPKS
+201 ISSGSEILNGGIS
-216 TKASPHP
+216 S
-223 SLRDGEIASD
+223 SD
-233 KILNDDGIL
+233 KILNDDGISDKSEIPSSQSPTTAEIL
-242 DNDEISSSQN
+242 KDGSQNDEIF
-252 SAAAEILNGRSQNDK
+252 GGK
-267 ILGNEISNYPQS
+267 ISNYQQN
-279 GGALACEASRGAANE
+279 GRALACEARRGAANE
-294 ILSGEIPKDAETS
+294 ILSGEIAKGAETS
-307 LFPSLRNDEIS
+307 LPPSLRDDEIA
-318 SDEILD
+318 SDKILD
-324 GKERQAHDAEIYNDE
+324 GDQPRVRCAEIYNDE
-339 NFDVQSGTDFLA
+339 NFSAQSDEDFLA
-351 AYGAEARKNEISNDL
+351 VYGAEARGDEISNNL

-372 AASGGKISNDL
+372 TANNDKISNDL
-383 GYSNVKMT
+383 VFDVQT
-391 VRPADAQTATAQPML
+391 AARPADAQASTAQPML

-411 AQSVVKQAAQHN
+411 EQSIAAQQN
-423 SSPRDVDTQSAA
+423 SSTQDVDTQPAA
-435 IQTSDVRI
+435 IQTSDIRI
-443 VDLQSAIAQTQDVDT
+443 ADLQPAAAQTQDAGAQVAT
-458 QAAAI
+458 I

-471 AQGATAQTLSAQA
+471 AQAATTQTLSAQA
-484 TGVQPVCDQ
+484 TGAQPACDQ
-493 IENLQTA
+493 IKNLQTA
-500 MAVQTAKPTI
+500 VAVQTATAKPTI
-510 TQAASSAEAVQD
+510 AQTASAEAIQD
-522 ALAAPMSAS
+522 ALAAPISAS

-548 AATQA
+548 AAAQA
-553 TTAIPTIAQTASDA
+553 TIAQITSEAE
-567 GTVHAA
+567 TIHAA
-573 DAVRAAA
+573 ETVRSAA
-580 VASMSGAEILRTLKF
+580 VTQMSGAMLLRTLKF

-638 RAIKDIASDLQ
+638 NAIKDIASDLQ

-701 LLPPQIKILL
+701 LLPPQIKVLL

-809 KILQNDGFAG
+809 EILQNDGFTG

-873 KDKEEV
+873 KDKEKI
-879 LRRFRDKGR
+879 LRRFRDEGR

-1004 DIGRGA
+1004 DIGRSA

>member
-1 MIFEAKDA
+1 MVFEAKDA

-142 LSADA
+142 LSAGA

-166 SSPRSVRMLATP
+166 SSPRSVRMLAAL

-185 GAENLGERDD
+185 GAENFGERDD
-195 VSNSGR
+195 VSNSGK
-201 IPSSSEILGDEIPKS
+201 IPSGSEIL
-216 TKASPHP
+216 
-223 SLRDGEIASD
+223 SD

-242 DNDEISSSQN
+242 NKGAVPSSQS
-252 SAAAEILNGRSQNDK
+252 SAAAKILNGRSQNDEIFRGK
-267 ILGNEISNYPQS
+267 ISNCLQS
-279 GGALACEASRGAANE
+279 SGALACGTRRGAANE
-294 ILSGEIPKDAETS
+294 ILSGEIAKGAETS
-307 LFPSLRNDEIS
+307 LPLSLRNDEIS

-391 VRPADAQTATAQPML
+391 VRPADAQAATVQSIL
-406 EHVAT
+406 E
-411 AQSVVKQAAQHN
+411 QAAVSQQN
-423 SSPRDVDTQSAA
+423 SNTQDVDTHPAA
-435 IQTSDVRI
+435 IQTS
-443 VDLQSAIAQTQDVDT
+443 S
-458 QAAAI
+458 
-463 QTSNQVAS
+463 QVAS
-471 AQGATAQTLSAQA
+471 AQSATTKTLSAQA

-500 MAVQTAKPTI
+500 MAVQTAEPTI
-510 TQAASSAEAVQD
+510 TQTASADAVQD
-522 ALAAPMSAS
+522 ALAAPMSAL
-531 RDCAVQPTH
+531 RDCATQPTH
-540 YQTETIQT
+540 YQTEAIQT
-548 AATQA
+548 AAAQA
-553 TTAIPTIAQTASDA
+553 TTAIPTIAQIASDA

-573 DAVRAAA
+573 DAVKSVA
-580 VASMSGAEILRTLKF
+580 VAEMSGAEILRTLKF

-617 PLSDISDWLASLPF
+617 PLHDISDWLASLPF

-638 RAIKDIASDLQ
+638 RAIKDVASDLQ
-649 SPLARRRVVMGD
+649 SPIARRRVVMGD

-701 LLPPQIKILL
+701 LLPPQIKVLL

-760 ARLTENGEFRA
+760 ARLTGSGEFRA

-879 LRRFRDKGR
+879 LRRFRDEGR

-992 EDVTAAAKQRLK
+992 EDITAAAKQRLK
-1004 DIGRGA
+1004 GLKAH

>member
-9 AALQKAGI
+9 AGLQKAGI

-27 PKSFDDLSVG
+27 PKSFDDLSVR

-142 LSADA
+142 LSASA
-147 LLACGLRADEAA
+147 LLGCGLRADEVA

-166 SSPRSVRMLATP
+166 SSPRSVRMLAAL

-185 GAENLGERDD
+185 GAENFGDRDD
-195 VSNSGR
+195 VSNSGK
-201 IPSSSEILGDEIPKS
+201 IPSGSEIL
-216 TKASPHP
+216 
-223 SLRDGEIASD
+223 SD
-233 KILNDDGIL
+233 KILNGDGIS
-242 DNDEISSSQN
+242 DNGKIPSLQS
-252 SAAAEILNGRSQNDK
+252 SAAAEILNGRSQNGEIFEGK
-267 ILGNEISNYPQS
+267 ISNYPQG
-279 GGALACEASRGAANE
+279 GGALACEAMRGAANE
-294 ILSGEIPKDAETS
+294 ILSDEIPNGAEAS
-307 LFPSLRNDEIS
+307 PSQNIHSGEAV
-318 SDEILD
+318 SDKILD
-324 GKERQAHDAEIYNDE
+324 GEEPQARCAEIYNDE
-339 NFDVQSGTDFLA
+339 NFSVQNDEDFLA
-351 AYGAEARKNEISNDL
+351 TYGVEARRDEILGDLEAGNE
-366 KADNDA
+366 AT
-372 AASGGKISNDL
+372 ASGGKISNDL
-383 GYSNVKMT
+383 GSNVQAAARS
-391 VRPADAQTATAQPML
+391 VDAQAAIAQPVL
-406 EHVAT
+406 AHIAT
-411 AQSVVKQAAQHN
+411 KQSVAERAAVAKQNLSTQ
-423 SSPRDVDTQSAA
+423 DIDTQPTA
-435 IQTSDVRI
+435 
-443 VDLQSAIAQTQDVDT
+443 AQTQDVDT
-458 QAAAI
+458 Q
-463 QTSNQVAS
+463 S
-471 AQGATAQTLSAQA
+471 ATTQTLNAQA

-493 IENLQTA
+493 TKNVQTA
-500 MAVQTAKPTI
+500 VAVQTATAEPTI
-510 TQAASSAEAVQD
+510 IQATSSAEAVQD

-531 RDCAVQPTH
+531 RDCAVQPMH

-548 AATQA
+548 AAAQA
-553 TTAIPTIAQTASDA
+553 TTAIPTIAQIASDA
-567 GTVHAA
+567 GTVHA
-573 DAVRAAA
+573 VEVVQAAA
-580 VASMSGAEILRTLKF
+580 VTQMSGAEILRTLKF

-617 PLSDISDWLASLPF
+617 PLHDISDWLASLPF

-638 RAIKDIASDLQ
+638 AAIKDIASDLQ

-693 QIYAEARR
+693 QIYAEACR
-701 LLPPQIKILL
+701 LLPPQIKVLL

-879 LRRFRDKGR
+879 LRRFRDEGR

-1004 DIGRGA
+1004 DTGRGA

>member
-80 AKSWHFGAFKRGKKF
+80 AKNWHFGAFKRGKKF
-95 FIHGKCDESFG
+95 FIHGKCDENFG

-142 LSADA
+142 LSAGA
-147 LLACGLRADEAA
+147 LLGCGLRVDEAA

-166 SSPRSVRMLATP
+166 SSPRSVRMLAAL

-185 GAENLGERDD
+185 GVENFGERNDI
-195 VSNSGR
+195 SNSGK
-201 IPSSSEILGDEIPKS
+201 IPSGSEILN
-216 TKASPHP
+216 
-223 SLRDGEIASD
+223 GEISSSD
-233 KILNDDGIL
+233 KILNDGGIS
-242 DNDEISSSQN
+242 DNGEIPSSQN
-252 SAAAEILNGRSQNDK
+252 SAAEILKDRSQNDEIFGGK
-267 ILGNEISNYPQS
+267 ISNYQQN
-279 GGALACEASRGAANE
+279 GRALACEAMRGAANE
-294 ILSGEIPKDAETS
+294 ILSDEIPNGAEAS
-307 LFPSLRNDEIS
+307 PSQNIHSGETV
-318 SDEILD
+318 SDKILD
-324 GKERQAHDAEIYNDE
+324 GEEPQARCAEIYNDE
-339 NFDVQSGTDFLA
+339 NFSVQNDEDFLA
-351 AYGAEARKNEISNDL
+351 TYGVEARRDEILGDLEAGNE
-366 KADNDA
+366 AT
-372 AASGGKISNDL
+372 ASGGKISNDL
-383 GYSNVKMT
+383 VSDVQ
-391 VRPADAQTATAQPML
+391 VAARPADAQTATAQSIL

-411 AQSVVKQAAQHN
+411 EQSVAERAAVAKQNLSTQDIYAQ
-423 SSPRDVDTQSAA
+423 PTAV
-435 IQTSDVRI
+435 QTSDVRI
-443 VDLQSAIAQTQDVDT
+443 ANLQAS
-458 QAAAI
+458 AI
-463 QTSNQVAS
+463 QTSSQVAS
-471 AQGATAQTLSAQA
+471 AQAATIQTLSTQAAGAQPA
-484 TGVQPVCDQ
+484 CDQ
-493 IENLQTA
+493 IKNVQA
-500 MAVQTAKPTI
+500 AVAVQTAEPTI
-510 TQAASSAEAVQD
+510 AQTASAAETVQD

-548 AATQA
+548 AAAQA
-553 TTAIPTIAQTASDA
+553 TTAIPTIAQIASNA

-573 DAVRAAA
+573 EAVQAAA
-580 VASMSGAEILRTLKF
+580 VTQMSGAEILRTLKF

-617 PLSDISDWLASLPF
+617 PLHDISDWLASLPF

-638 RAIKDIASDLQ
+638 SAIKDIASDLQ
-649 SPLARRRVVMGD
+649 SSLARRRVVMGD

-701 LLPPQIKILL
+701 LLPPQIKVLL

-735 HELAPSNL
+735 HELVPSNL

-760 ARLTENGEFRA
+760 ARLTGSGKFRA

-866 MITHGSD
+866 LITHGSD

-879 LRRFRDKGR
+879 LRRFRDEGR

>member
-60 LIVTA
+60 LIVAA

-142 LSADA
+142 LSASA
-147 LLACGLRADEAA
+147 LLGCGLRADEAA

-166 SSPRSVRMLATP
+166 SSPRSVRMLAAL

-185 GAENLGERDD
+185 GAENFGDRDD
-195 VSNSGR
+195 VSNSGK
-201 IPSSSEILGDEIPKS
+201 IPSGSEIL
-216 TKASPHP
+216 
-223 SLRDGEIASD
+223 SD
-233 KILNDDGIL
+233 KILNGDGIS
-242 DNDEISSSQN
+242 DNGKIPSLQS
-252 SAAAEILNGRSQNDK
+252 SAAAEILNGRSQNGEIFEGK
-267 ILGNEISNYPQS
+267 ISNYPQG
-279 GGALACEASRGAANE
+279 GGALACEAMRGAANE
-294 ILSGEIPKDAETS
+294 ILSDEIPNGAEAS
-307 LFPSLRNDEIS
+307 PSQNIHSGEAV
-318 SDEILD
+318 SDKILD
-324 GKERQAHDAEIYNDE
+324 DEEPQARCAEIYNDE
-339 NFDVQSGTDFLA
+339 NFSVQNDEDFLA
-351 AYGAEARKNEISNDL
+351 TYGVEARRDEISDDL
-366 KADNDA
+366 KSDNDA
-372 AASGGKISNDL
+372 AASGDKISKNLVYDTRAMAR
-383 GYSNVKMT
+383 S
-391 VRPADAQTATAQPML
+391 ADTRAVTAQPML
-406 EHVAT
+406 THVAPE
-411 AQSVVKQAAQHN
+411 QSIAEQAAQQN
-423 SSPRDVDTQSAA
+423 LSTQDIDAQPAA
-435 IQTSDVRI
+435 IQTSDIRTA
-443 VDLQSAIAQTQDVDT
+443 DLLQPVAAQTQESSGKPT
-458 QAAAI
+458 AI
-463 QTSNQVAS
+463 QTSSQVAS
-471 AQGATAQTLSAQA
+471 AQAATIQTLDAQA
-484 TGVQPVCDQ
+484 AGTQPACDQ
-493 IENLQTA
+493 IENVQTA
-500 MAVQTAKPTI
+500 VAVQTAEPTI
-510 TQAASSAEAVQD
+510 AQTASAAEAVQD

-548 AATQA
+548 AAAQA
-553 TTAIPTIAQTASDA
+553 TTAIPTIAQIASDA

-573 DAVRAAA
+573 EAVKSVA
-580 VASMSGAEILRTLKF
+580 VAEMSGAEILRTLKF

-617 PLSDISDWLASLPF
+617 PLHDISDWLASLPF
-631 EPTRDQL
+631 EPTSDQL
-638 RAIKDIASDLQ
+638 NAIKDIASDLQ
-649 SPLARRRVVMGD
+649 SPLACRRVVMGD

-701 LLPPQIKILL
+701 LLPPQIKVLL

-760 ARLTENGEFRA
+760 ARLTGSGEFRA

-866 MITHGSD
+866 LITHGSD

-879 LRRFRDKGR
+879 LRRFRDEGR

-980 QHGAMFAWYDYE
+980 QHGAMFTWYDYE

-1004 DIGRGA
+1004 DLKVR

>member
-65 HCLSWEREIKIVIFN
+65 HCLSWEREIKIAIFN

-142 LSADA
+142 LSASA
-147 LLACGLRADEAA
+147 LLGCGLRADEAA

-166 SSPRSVRMLATP
+166 SSPRSVRMLAAL
-178 NRQLKEG
+178 NRRLKEG
-185 GAENLGERDD
+185 DTENFGERDD

-201 IPSSSEILGDEIPKS
+201 IPSGSEILNGGILSSDKILNDDGISDNSKIPNSQNSVAEILNGRSQNDEISSHPQNGGVFACE
-216 TKASPHP
+216 ASRGVENEILSGGILKGAETSLLP

-233 KILNDDGIL
+233 KILDG
-242 DNDEISSSQN
+242 E
-252 SAAAEILNGRSQNDK
+252 E
-267 ILGNEISNYPQS
+267 PQ
-279 GGALACEASRGAANE
+279 AREE
-294 ILSGEIPKDAETS
+294 
-307 LFPSLRNDEIS
+307 
-318 SDEILD
+318 
-324 GKERQAHDAEIYNDE
+324 EIYNDE
-339 NFDVQSGTDFLA
+339 NFSIQSGADFLA
-351 AYGAEARKNEISNDL
+351 AYGAEAHRDEISDDL

-372 AASGGKISNDL
+372 AVSSDKISNDL
-383 GYSNVKMT
+383 ISDVQAA
-391 VRPADAQTATAQPML
+391 RPADAQAATAQPIL

-411 AQSVVKQAAQHN
+411 EQSIAEQAIVAQQN
-423 SSPRDVDTQSAA
+423 SSAQDVGTQPAA
-435 IQTSDVRI
+435 IQTS
-443 VDLQSAIAQTQDVDT
+443 S
-458 QAAAI
+458 
-463 QTSNQVAS
+463 QVAS
-471 AQGATAQTLSAQA
+471 AQAATTQTLSAQA
-484 TGVQPVCDQ
+484 TGAQVTSDQ
-493 IENLQTA
+493 TENFQTVVAVQTA
-500 MAVQTAKPTI
+500 TAKPTI
-510 TQAASSAEAVQD
+510 AQIASAAEAVR
-522 ALAAPMSAS
+522 S
-531 RDCAVQPTH
+531 
-540 YQTETIQT
+540 
-548 AATQA
+548 
-553 TTAIPTIAQTASDA
+553 
-567 GTVHAA
+567 
-573 DAVRAAA
+573 AA
-580 VASMSGAEILRTLKF
+580 VTQISGSAILRTLKF

-617 PLSDISDWLASLPF
+617 PLRDISDWLASLPF

-638 RAIKDIASDLQ
+638 SAIKDIASDLQ

-701 LLPPQIKILL
+701 LLPPQIKVLL
-711 VKSGDREPNFAG
+711 VKSGDREPNFAD

-809 KILQNDGFAG
+809 KILQNDGFTG

-873 KDKEEV
+873 KDKEEI
-879 LRRFRDKGR
+879 LRRFRDEGR

>member
-80 AKSWHFGAFKRGKKF
+80 AKNWHFGAFKRGKKF
-95 FIHGKCDESFG
+95 FIHGKCDENFG

-142 LSADA
+142 LSAGA
-147 LLACGLRADEAA
+147 LLGCGLRADEAA

-166 SSPRSVRMLATP
+166 SSPRSVRMLAGL

-185 GAENLGERDD
+185 GAENFGERDD
-195 VSNSGR
+195 VSNSGK
-201 IPSSSEILGDEIPKS
+201 IPSGSEILGD
-216 TKASPHP
+216 
-223 SLRDGEIASD
+223 
-233 KILNDDGIL
+233 KILNGDGIS
-242 DNDEISSSQN
+242 DSREIPSSQ
-252 SAAAEILNGRSQNDK
+252 SSVAAEILKGRSQNGEIFK
-267 ILGNEISNYPQS
+267 GKISNYPQG
-279 GGALACEASRGAANE
+279 GGALACEAMRGTANE
-294 ILSGEIPKDAETS
+294 ILSDGIPNGAEASPSQNIHSGEAV
-307 LFPSLRNDEIS
+307 
-318 SDEILD
+318 SDKILD
-324 GKERQAHDAEIYNDE
+324 GEEPQAREEEIYNDE
-339 NFDVQSGTDFLA
+339 NFNVQSDEDFLA
-351 AYGAEARKNEISNDL
+351 AYGAEAHRDEILGDF
-366 KADNDA
+366 KADNNTATSGDEISDDLVSDVQA
-372 AASGGKISNDL
+372 A
-383 GYSNVKMT
+383 
-391 VRPADAQTATAQPML
+391 RPADVQAAIAQPML
-406 EHVAT
+406 EHIAT
-411 AQSVVKQAAQHN
+411 EQSVAEQAAQQN
-423 SSPRDVDTQSAA
+423 LSAQGVDTRLAA
-435 IQTSDVRI
+435 VQTSDVRI
-443 VDLQSAIAQTQDVDT
+443 ADLQPVTPQTQEAGM
-458 QAAAI
+458 QPASI
-463 QTSNQVAS
+463 QTSSQVAS
-471 AQGATAQTLSAQA
+471 AQAATIQTLDAQA
-484 TGVQPVCDQ
+484 AGAQSACDQ
-493 IENLQTA
+493 IKNLQTVV
-500 MAVQTAKPTI
+500 AVQTAEPTI
-510 TQAASSAEAVQD
+510 AQTASAAEAVQD

-540 YQTETIQT
+540 YQTEIIQI
-548 AATQA
+548 AAAKA
-553 TTAIPTIAQTASDA
+553 TTAIPTIAQIASDA
-567 GTVHAA
+567 GTIHAA
-573 DAVRAAA
+573 KTARA
-580 VASMSGAEILRTLKF
+580 VAVAEMSGAAILRTLKF

-617 PLSDISDWLASLPF
+617 PLHDISDWLASLPF

-638 RAIKDIASDLQ
+638 SAIKDIASDLQ

-693 QIYAEARR
+693 QIYAEALR
-701 LLPPQIKILL
+701 LLLPQIKVLL

-760 ARLTENGEFRA
+760 ARLTGSGEFRA

-849 QSLEEA
+849 QSLEEVM
-855 APFWKAQFADV
+855 PFWKAQFPDV
-866 MITHGSD
+866 LITHGSD
-873 KDKEEV
+873 KDKEEI
-879 LRRFRDKGR
+879 LRRFRDEGR

-924 RGRVGRKGQAGR
+924 RGRVGRKGQTGR

-1004 DIGRGA
+1004 GLKAR

>member
-9 AALQKAGI
+9 AALQKVGI

-80 AKSWHFGAFKRGKKF
+80 AKNWHFGAFKRGKKF

-142 LSADA
+142 LSAGA
-147 LLACGLRADEAA
+147 LLACGLHADEAA

-166 SSPRSVRMLATP
+166 SSPRSVRMLAAL
-178 NRQLKEG
+178 NRQIKEG
-185 GAENLGERDD
+185 GAENFGECDD
-195 VSNSGR
+195 VSNSDR
-201 IPSSSEILGDEIPKS
+201 IPSGSEISSDEIS
-216 TKASPHP
+216 S
-223 SLRDGEIASD
+223 SD
-233 KILNDDGIL
+233 KILNDDGIS
-242 DNDEISSSQN
+242 DNGEIPSSQ
-252 SAAAEILNGRSQNDK
+252 SLAAAEILNGRSQNDEIFRGK
-267 ILGNEISNYPQS
+267 ISNYPQNDR
-279 GGALACEASRGAANE
+279 ALACEASRGAENE
-294 ILSGEIPKDAETS
+294 ILSGEIPRSTE
-307 LFPSLRNDEIS
+307 PSLLPNLCDDEIA

-324 GKERQAHDAEIYNDE
+324 GKGRQAHDAEIYNDE
-339 NFDVQSGTDFLA
+339 NFNVQSGTDFLA
-351 AYGAEARKNEISNDL
+351 IYGTESRRDEISDDF
-366 KADNDA
+366 KADNEA
-372 AASGGKISNDL
+372 VASGDKISNDL
-383 GYSNVKMT
+383 VSDVQT
-391 VRPADAQTATAQPML
+391 VTRPADTQAVASQPML
-406 EHVAT
+406 EHAAT
-411 AQSVVKQAAQHN
+411 KQSIVEQQNLSAQ
-423 SSPRDVDTQSAA
+423 DVDAQSAA
-435 IQTSDVRI
+435 VQTSDVRI
-443 VDLQSAIAQTQDVDT
+443 ANLQLVAAQNQETSGKPT
-458 QAAAI
+458 AI
-463 QTSNQVAS
+463 QTSSQVAS
-471 AQGATAQTLSAQA
+471 AQFATTQTLNAQA
-484 TGVQPVCDQ
+484 TGAQATSDQTENVQTVV
-493 IENLQTA
+493 
-500 MAVQTAKPTI
+500 AVQTAEPTI
-510 TQAASSAEAVQD
+510 AQVASAAEAVQD

-548 AATQA
+548 AAAQA
-553 TTAIPTIAQTASDA
+553 TTAIPTIAQIASDA
-567 GTVHAA
+567 ETVHAA
-573 DAVRAAA
+573 EAVRSAA
-580 VASMSGAEILRTLKF
+580 VTQMSGAAILRTLKF

-617 PLSDISDWLASLPF
+617 PLRDISDWLASLPF

-638 RAIKDIASDLQ
+638 SAIKDIASDLQ

-701 LLPPQIKILL
+701 LLPPQIKVLL
-711 VKSGDREPNFAG
+711 VKSGDREPNFAD
-723 AHLIIGTHALLY
+723 AHLVIGTHALLY

-873 KDKEEV
+873 KDKEEI
-879 LRRFRDKGR
+879 LRRFRDEGR

-1004 DIGRGA
+1004 DIG

>member
-9 AALQKAGI
+9 ATLQKAGI

-27 PKSFDDLSVG
+27 PKSFDDLSVR

-80 AKSWHFGAFKRGKKF
+80 AKSWHFGAFKRGKKI

-142 LSADA
+142 LSAGA
-147 LLACGLRADEAA
+147 LLGCGLRADEAA

-166 SSPRSVRMLATP
+166 SSPRSVRMLAAL

-185 GAENLGERDD
+185 DAENFSERGD
-195 VSNSGR
+195 VSNSGK
-201 IPSSSEILGDEIPKS
+201 ISSGGISS
-216 TKASPHP
+216 
-223 SLRDGEIASD
+223 SD

-242 DNDEISSSQN
+242 DNGKIPSSQ
-252 SAAAEILNGRSQNDK
+252 SSVAAEILKGGAQNDEIFEGK
-267 ILGNEISNYPQS
+267 ILNYPRS
-279 GGALACEASRGAANE
+279 GGALACEAKHGTANE
-294 ILSGEIPKDAETS
+294 ILSGGIPNGAEAS
-307 LFPSLRNDEIS
+307 PSQNIHSGEAV
-318 SDEILD
+318 SDKILD
-324 GKERQAHDAEIYNDE
+324 GEEPQAHGAEIYNNE
-339 NFDVQSGTDFLA
+339 NFSVQSGDNFLT
-351 AYGAEARKNEISNDL
+351 AYGAEAHRDEISNDL
-366 KADNDA
+366 KAGNEA
-372 AASGGKISNDL
+372 TASGGKISNDL
-383 GYSNVKMT
+383 VSIAQT
-391 VRPADAQTATAQPML
+391 AARTADAQAETVQSIL
-406 EHVAT
+406 E
-411 AQSVVKQAAQHN
+411 QAAVAQQN
-423 SSPRDVDTQSAA
+423 LSTRYVDTQSTAVQVSDIRTADLQSTIAQTQDVGVQSAA
-435 IQTSDVRI
+435 IQTS
-443 VDLQSAIAQTQDVDT
+443 S
-458 QAAAI
+458 
-463 QTSNQVAS
+463 QVAS
-471 AQGATAQTLSAQA
+471 AQAATTQTLDAQA
-484 TGVQPVCDQ
+484 TSAQPACDQ
-493 IENLQTA
+493 IENLQTVV
-500 MAVQTAKPTI
+500 AVQTATAKPTI
-510 TQAASSAEAVQD
+510 TQNASAEAVQD

-540 YQTETIQT
+540 YQTETIHT
-548 AATQA
+548 AAAQA
-553 TTAIPTIAQTASDA
+553 TTAIPTIAQIASDA

-573 DAVRAAA
+573 EAVRAVA
-580 VASMSGAEILRTLKF
+580 VAEMSGAEILRTLKF

-617 PLSDISDWLASLPF
+617 PLHDISDWLASLPF

-638 RAIKDIASDLQ
+638 SAIKDIASDLQ

-701 LLPPQIKILL
+701 LLPPQIKVLL

-760 ARLTENGEFRA
+760 ARLTGSGEFRA

-809 KILQNDGFAG
+809 KILQNDGFVG

-879 LRRFRDKGR
+879 LRRFRDEGR

>member
-80 AKSWHFGAFKRGKKF
+80 AKNWHFGAFKRGKKF

-147 LLACGLRADEAA
+147 LLGCGLRADEAA
-159 VLLALHE
+159 ILLALHE
-166 SSPRSVRMLATP
+166 SSPRSVRMLAAL

-185 GAENLGERDD
+185 GAENFGERDD
-195 VSNSGR
+195 ISNSDR
-201 IPSSSEILGDEIPKS
+201 IPSGNEILS
-216 TKASPHP
+216 
-223 SLRDGEIASD
+223 SD
-233 KILNDDGIL
+233 KILNDGGIP
-242 DNDEISSSQN
+242 DNGEIPSSQ
-252 SAAAEILNGRSQNDK
+252 SSVAAEILKGRSQNDEIFRGK
-267 ILGNEISNYPQS
+267 ISVHPQN
-279 GGALACEASRGAANE
+279 GGVLACKASRGAENE
-294 ILSGEIPKDAETS
+294 ILSSGIPKGAETS
-307 LFPSLRNDEIS
+307 LPLSLRNDEIS

-324 GKERQAHDAEIYNDE
+324 GDQPRARCAEIYNDE

-351 AYGAEARKNEISNDL
+351 AYGAKARGDEISDDF
-366 KADNDA
+366 KTDNNTA
-372 AASGGKISNDL
+372 TATSGDKISNYL
-383 GYSNVKMT
+383 VSGTQAVA
-391 VRPADAQTATAQPML
+391 RPADVQAATAQPML
-406 EHVAT
+406 VEHVAT
-411 AQSVVKQAAQHN
+411 AQSIAAQQN
-423 SSPRDVDTQSAA
+423 SSAQDVDTQPAA
-435 IQTSDVRI
+435 VQTSDVQI
-443 VDLQSAIAQTQDVDT
+443 TDLQPAAAQTQDAGA

-463 QTSNQVAS
+463 QTSSQVAS
-471 AQGATAQTLSAQA
+471 AQAATTQTLSAQA
-484 TGVQPVCDQ
+484 TGAQPACDQ
-493 IENLQTA
+493 TENLQTVVA
-500 MAVQTAKPTI
+500 ARTATAKPTI
-510 TQAASSAEAVQD
+510 TRAASAAEAIQD
-522 ALAAPMSAS
+522 ALAAPMSAL

-540 YQTETIQT
+540 YQTGTIQT
-548 AATQA
+548 AAAQA
-553 TTAIPTIAQTASDA
+553 TTAIPTIAQNASDA

-573 DAVRAAA
+573 EAVRSAA
-580 VASMSGAEILRTLKF
+580 VTQISGAAILRTLKF
-595 VEILNYLQ
+595 IEILNYLQ

-617 PLSDISDWLASLPF
+617 PLRDISDWLASLPF

-638 RAIKDIASDLQ
+638 SAIKDIASDLQ

-701 LLPPQIKILL
+701 LLPPQIKVLL

-803 EKQIKT
+803 EKRIKT

-844 ESSVY
+844 ESSIY

-873 KDKEEV
+873 KDKEEI
-879 LRRFRDKGR
+879 LRRFRDEGR

>member
-1 MIFEAKDA
+1 
-9 AALQKAGI
+9 
-17 TTLLDLALLL
+17 
-27 PKSFDDLSVG
+27 
-37 DAPCAGESTA
+37 
-47 EVECLFQH
+47 
-55 RRGSM
+55 
-60 LIVTA
+60 
-65 HCLSWEREIKIVIFN
+65 
-80 AKSWHFGAFKRGKKF
+80 
-95 FIHGKCDESFG
+95 
-106 SWQFVNPKIVSEP
+106 
-119 GRIAPKY
+119 
-126 KAALSDAAAQK
+126 
-137 LIKKY
+137 
-142 LSADA
+142 
-147 LLACGLRADEAA
+147 
-159 VLLALHE
+159 
-166 SSPRSVRMLATP
+166 
-178 NRQLKEG
+178 
-185 GAENLGERDD
+185 
-195 VSNSGR
+195 
-201 IPSSSEILGDEIPKS
+201 
-216 TKASPHP
+216 
-223 SLRDGEIASD
+223 
-233 KILNDDGIL
+233 
-242 DNDEISSSQN
+242 
-252 SAAAEILNGRSQNDK
+252 
-267 ILGNEISNYPQS
+267 
-279 GGALACEASRGAANE
+279 
-294 ILSGEIPKDAETS
+294 
-307 LFPSLRNDEIS
+307 
-318 SDEILD
+318 
-324 GKERQAHDAEIYNDE
+324 
-339 NFDVQSGTDFLA
+339 
-351 AYGAEARKNEISNDL
+351 
-366 KADNDA
+366 
-372 AASGGKISNDL
+372 
-383 GYSNVKMT
+383 
-391 VRPADAQTATAQPML
+391 
-406 EHVAT
+406 
-411 AQSVVKQAAQHN
+411 
-423 SSPRDVDTQSAA
+423 
-435 IQTSDVRI
+435 
-443 VDLQSAIAQTQDVDT
+443 
-458 QAAAI
+458 
-463 QTSNQVAS
+463 
-471 AQGATAQTLSAQA
+471 
-484 TGVQPVCDQ
+484 
-493 IENLQTA
+493 
-500 MAVQTAKPTI
+500 
-510 TQAASSAEAVQD
+510 
-522 ALAAPMSAS
+522 
-531 RDCAVQPTH
+531 
-540 YQTETIQT
+540 
-548 AATQA
+548 
-553 TTAIPTIAQTASDA
+553 
-567 GTVHAA
+567 
-573 DAVRAAA
+573 
-580 VASMSGAEILRTLKF
+580 MSGAAILRTLKF

-617 PLSDISDWLASLPF
+617 LLHDISDWLTSLPF
-631 EPTRDQL
+631 EPTHDQL
-638 RAIKDIASDLQ
+638 AAIKDIASDLQ

-693 QIYAEARR
+693 QIYAEALR
-701 LLPPQIKILL
+701 LLPPQIKVLL
-711 VKSGDREPNFAG
+711 VKSGDRELNFAG

-743 IMVDEQHRFGSN
+743 IMVDEQQRFGSN

-760 ARLTENGEFRA
+760 ARLTVSGEFRA

-809 KILQNDGFAG
+809 IILQNDGFTG

-873 KDKEEV
+873 KDKEEI
-879 LRRFRDKGR
+879 LRRFRDEGR

-992 EDVTAAAKQRLK
+992 EDVTAAAKERLK
-1004 DIGRGA
+1004 GLKAH

>member
-106 SWQFVNPKIVSEP
+106 SWQFVNPKIVSKP

-147 LLACGLRADEAA
+147 LLGCGLRADEVA

-166 SSPRSVRMLATP
+166 SSPRSVRMLAAL

-185 GAENLGERDD
+185 GAENFGERDD

-201 IPSSSEILGDEIPKS
+201 IPSGSEILNGGIS
-216 TKASPHP
+216 S
-223 SLRDGEIASD
+223 SD
-233 KILNDDGIL
+233 KILNGDGIS
-242 DNDEISSSQN
+242 DNGEIPSSQ
-252 SAAAEILNGRSQNDK
+252 SSAAEILNGGSQND
-267 ILGNEISNYPQS
+267 EISSYPQN
-279 GGALACEASRGAANE
+279 GRALACEASRGAENE
-294 ILSGEIPKDAETS
+294 ISSGGISKGTETS
-307 LFPSLRNDEIS
+307 LLPSLRDGKIA
-318 SDEILD
+318 SDKILD
-324 GKERQAHDAEIYNDE
+324 GEEPRVRGAEIYNDK
-339 NFDVQSGTDFLA
+339 NFSIIQSDDGFLP
-351 AYGAEARKNEISNDL
+351 AYGAKAREDEISDDL
-366 KADNDA
+366 KADNKA
-372 AASGGKISNDL
+372 AASGDKISNDL
-383 GYSNVKMT
+383 VSGT
-391 VRPADAQTATAQPML
+391 QAAARPTDAQTATAQPML

-411 AQSVVKQAAQHN
+411 EQSVAEQAIVAQQI
-423 SSPRDVDTQSAA
+423 SS
-435 IQTSDVRI
+435 
-443 VDLQSAIAQTQDVDT
+443 TQDVDT
-458 QAAAI
+458 QPAAVQTSDIRIADSQLVAAQTQNADLQPATI

-471 AQGATAQTLSAQA
+471 AQAATTQTLSTQA
-484 TGVQPVCDQ
+484 TGAQPACDQ
-493 IENLQTA
+493 TEKLQTVVDA
-500 MAVQTAKPTI
+500 RIATAEPTIAQTA
-510 TQAASSAEAVQD
+510 SAEAVQD

-548 AATQA
+548 AAAQA
-553 TTAIPTIAQTASDA
+553 TTAIPTIAQIANDA
-567 GTVHAA
+567 GTVHAV
-573 DAVRAAA
+573 DAVRSAA
-580 VASMSGAEILRTLKF
+580 VTQISGSAILRTLKF

-617 PLSDISDWLASLPF
+617 PLRDISDWLASLPF
-631 EPTRDQL
+631 EPTSDQL
-638 RAIKDIASDLQ
+638 SAIKDIASDLQ

-701 LLPPQIKILL
+701 LLPPQIKVLL

-760 ARLTENGEFRA
+760 ARLTGSGEFRA

-803 EKQIKT
+803 EKRIET
-809 KILQNDGFAG
+809 KILQNDGFTG

-873 KDKEEV
+873 KDKEEI
-879 LRRFRDKGR
+879 LRRFRDEGR

>member
-9 AALQKAGI
+9 ATLQKAGI

-27 PKSFDDLSVG
+27 PKSFDDLSVR

-60 LIVTA
+60 LIVAA

-80 AKSWHFGAFKRGKKF
+80 AKNWHFGAFKRGKKF

-142 LSADA
+142 LSASA
-147 LLACGLRADEAA
+147 LLGCGLRADEAA

-166 SSPRSVRMLATP
+166 SSPRSVRMLAAL

-185 GAENLGERDD
+185 GAENFGERDD
-195 VSNSGR
+195 VSNSGK
-201 IPSSSEILGDEIPKS
+201 IPNGNEILRDEIS
-216 TKASPHP
+216 S
-223 SLRDGEIASD
+223 SD

-242 DNDEISSSQN
+242 DNNEITSSQN
-252 SAAAEILNGRSQNDK
+252 SAAAEILNSRSQND
-267 ILGNEISNYPQS
+267 EISVHPQN
-279 GGALACEASRGAANE
+279 GGVLACETKHGAANE
-294 ILSGEIPKDAETS
+294 ILSGGIPNGAEAS
-307 LFPSLRNDEIS
+307 PSQNIHSGEAV
-318 SDEILD
+318 SDKILD
-324 GKERQAHDAEIYNDE
+324 GEEPQAREEEIYNDE
-339 NFDVQSGTDFLA
+339 NFNVQSDEDFLA
-351 AYGAEARKNEISNDL
+351 AYGAEAHRDEISDDL
-366 KADNDA
+366 KSDNDA
-372 AASGGKISNDL
+372 AASGDKISKNLVYDTRAMAR
-383 GYSNVKMT
+383 S
-391 VRPADAQTATAQPML
+391 ADTQAATAQPML
-406 EHVAT
+406 EHIAT
-411 AQSVVKQAAQHN
+411 EQSIAEQAAQQN
-423 SSPRDVDTQSAA
+423 LSAQGVDTRLAA
-435 IQTSDVRI
+435 VQTSDVRI
-443 VDLQSAIAQTQDVDT
+443 ADLQPVTPQTQEAGMQPAT
-458 QAAAI
+458 I
-463 QTSNQVAS
+463 QTSSQVAS
-471 AQGATAQTLSAQA
+471 AQFATIQTLSTQAAGAQPA
-484 TGVQPVCDQ
+484 CDQ
-493 IENLQTA
+493 IKNVQA
-500 MAVQTAKPTI
+500 VVAVQTA
-510 TQAASSAEAVQD
+510 
-522 ALAAPMSAS
+522 
-531 RDCAVQPTH
+531 
-540 YQTETIQT
+540 T
-548 AATQA
+548 AK
-553 TTAIPTIAQTASDA
+553 PTIAQTAS
-567 GTVHAA
+567 AA
-573 DAVRAAA
+573 EAVQAAA

-617 PLSDISDWLASLPF
+617 PLHDISDWLASLPF

-693 QIYAEARR
+693 QIYAEALR
-701 LLPPQIKILL
+701 LLPPQIKVLL

-723 AHLIIGTHALLY
+723 AHFIIGTHALLY

-760 ARLTENGEFRA
+760 ARLTGSGEFRA

-809 KILQNDGFAG
+809 KILQNDGFTG
-819 FMQDLRRELAAGN
+819 FMQDLRRELAVGN

-879 LRRFRDKGR
+879 LRRFRDEGR

-980 QHGAMFAWYDYE
+980 QHGAMFTWYDYE

>member
-37 DAPCAGESTA
+37 DAPCTGESTA

-126 KAALSDAAAQK
+126 KASLSDAAAQK

-142 LSADA
+142 LSAGA
-147 LLACGLRADEAA
+147 LLGCGLRADEAA

-166 SSPRSVRMLATP
+166 SSPRSVRMLAAL

-185 GAENLGERDD
+185 GAENFSERDD
-195 VSNSGR
+195 VSNSGKIPNGNEILR
-201 IPSSSEILGDEIPKS
+201 GEIPS
-216 TKASPHP
+216 
-223 SLRDGEIASD
+223 SD
-233 KILNDDGIL
+233 KILNGDGMS
-242 DNDEISSSQN
+242 DNSKIPNSQN
-252 SAAAEILNGRSQNDK
+252 SVAEILNGRSQNDK

-279 GGALACEASRGAANE
+279 GGVFACEAMHGTANE
-294 ILSGEIPKDAETS
+294 ILSGEIPKGAETS
-307 LFPSLRNDEIS
+307 LLPSLRDDEIT
-318 SDEILD
+318 SDEILGGD
-324 GKERQAHDAEIYNDE
+324 QPRAHCAEIYNDE
-339 NFDVQSGTDFLA
+339 NFSIQSDEDFLT
-351 AYGAEARKNEISNDL
+351 AYGAEAHRDEILGDLEAGNEATASDDEISNNLVSDVQV
-366 KADNDA
+366 A
-372 AASGGKISNDL
+372 A
-383 GYSNVKMT
+383 
-391 VRPADAQTATAQPML
+391 RPADAQALTAQPML
-406 EHVAT
+406 EHVAPE
-411 AQSVVKQAAQHN
+411 QSVAEQAAVAKQN
-423 SSPRDVDTQSAA
+423 LSTQDIDTQF
-435 IQTSDVRI
+435 
-443 VDLQSAIAQTQDVDT
+443 
-458 QAAAI
+458 
-463 QTSNQVAS
+463 
-471 AQGATAQTLSAQA
+471 ATTQTLNAQA
-484 TGVQPVCDQ
+484 TGAQPACDQ
-493 IENLQTA
+493 IKNLQTVV
-500 MAVQTAKPTI
+500 AVQTAEPTI
-510 TQAASSAEAVQD
+510 AQTASAAEAVQD

-548 AATQA
+548 AAAQA
-553 TTAIPTIAQTASDA
+553 TTAIPTIVQIASDA

-573 DAVRAAA
+573 EAVRAVA
-580 VASMSGAEILRTLKF
+580 VAEMSGAEILRTLKF

-617 PLSDISDWLASLPF
+617 PLHDISGWLASLPF

-638 RAIKDIASDLQ
+638 SAIKDIASDLQ

-693 QIYAEARR
+693 QIYAEACR
-701 LLPPQIKILL
+701 LLPPQIKVLL

-760 ARLTENGEFRA
+760 ARLTGSGEFRA

-809 KILQNDGFAG
+809 IILQNDGFTG

-849 QSLEEA
+849 QSLEEV

-873 KDKEEV
+873 KDKEEI
-879 LRRFRDKGR
+879 LRRFRDEGR

-992 EDVTAAAKQRLK
+992 EDITAAAKQRLK